1 METLNGKK
9 LANKLQV
16 ALKKQIKELK
26 DATDTVPHLCAVVV
40 GDNEASNIYV
50 KNKANAC
57 KRVGIKTT
65 IETLPAD
72 TTQAKLN
79 ALLNKLSRDK
89 EVHGILLQLP
99 LPEQLDARESISHI
113 KPEKDVDGLT
123 DENLGKLVAGE
134 AGGMVACT
142 AQGILKLL
150 QEYNIALEGKHCV
163 IVGRSLLVGKPL
175 LHLLLQQNAYVTIC
189 HSKTPHLHTY
199 TRQADVLITAVGKK
213 DFIRKKHVKKNST
226 VIDVAIVRGNDRI
239 YGDVSTK
246 QVAKRV
252 AYLSPVPAGV
262 GPLTVTMLLQ
272 NTVTAFEKQTQK

>member
-9 LANKLQV
+9 LANNLQV

-40 GDNEASNIYV
+40 GDNEASKIYV

-57 KRVGIKTT
+57 KRVGMKTT

-99 LPEQLDARESISHI
+99 LPEHLNARESISHI

-134 AGGMVACT
+134 PGGMVACT

-213 DFIRKKHVKKNST
+213 DFIRKKHVKKNAV
-226 VIDVAIVRGNDRI
+226 VIDVAIVRGTDRI
-239 YGDVSTK
+239 YGDVNTK

-272 NTVTAFEKQTQK
+272 NTVTAFEKQTKK